1 MYQFKTNLAEFE
13 ALDCGRDG
21 GEGKGRECVGWMP
34 EGARV
39 GTVLWQHHGFYV
51 FNSVIVTKIRYI
63 HWEMV
68 LCVVTTTIHIHT
80 HTKHILPVGR
90 TQRRLIKCVG
100 LLYRI
105 M

>member
-21 GEGKGRECVGWMP
+21 GVGKGRECVGWMP
-34 EGARV
+34 EGARF

-63 HWEMV
+63 HCEMV
-68 LCVVTTTIHIHT
+68 LCVVTTTT
-80 HTKHILPVGR
+80 HTTHILPVGR
-90 TQRRLIKCVG
+90 AQRRLIKCAG

>member
-13 ALDCGRDG
+13 ALDCGRG
-21 GEGKGRECVGWMP
+21 GGVGKGRECVGWMP

-63 HWEMV
+63 HCEMV
-68 LCVVTTTIHIHT
+68 LCVVTTTTHT
-80 HTKHILPVGR
+80 HTNTH
-90 TQRRLIKCVG
+90 THTHNTSF
-100 LLYRI
+100 LLVVHNEG
-105 M
+105 